1 MVSKLA
7 DQYQKNGFVSGIQ
20 IISMREAWAHRNR
33 LEQAENQVGAL
44 HYKSKVHTP
53 SFIVALDLEM
63 GRLAFE

>member
-33 LEQAENQVGAL
+33 LEHAENQVGL
-44 HYKSKVHTP
+44 CITNQKCTQ
-53 SFIVALDLEM
+53 F
-63 GRLAFE
+63 